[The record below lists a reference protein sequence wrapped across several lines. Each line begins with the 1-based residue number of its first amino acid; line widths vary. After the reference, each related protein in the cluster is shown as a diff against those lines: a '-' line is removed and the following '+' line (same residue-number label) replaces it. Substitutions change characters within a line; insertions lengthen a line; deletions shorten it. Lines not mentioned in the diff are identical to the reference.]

1 MAIDSVSSVSSA
13 APPVPVVSKAPDP
26 EEARRIQERKDLEEA
41 ARKRAEERRAEELQ
55 AARAQQT
62 ATINANGQTIGTTIN
77 TIA

>member
-1 MAIDSVSSVSSA
+1 MAIDSVSSVSSS
-13 APPVPVVSKAPDP
+13 APSAPVSAKPDP

-41 ARKRAEERRAEELQ
+41 ARKRAEERRAEEAQ